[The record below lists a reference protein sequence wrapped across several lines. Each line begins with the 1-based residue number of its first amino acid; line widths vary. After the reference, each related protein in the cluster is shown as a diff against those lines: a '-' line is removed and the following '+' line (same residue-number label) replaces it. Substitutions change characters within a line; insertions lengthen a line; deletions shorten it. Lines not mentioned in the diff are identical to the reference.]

1 MFFLRDGKVA
11 EMKTGNK
18 KAGKMFNKRAVR
30 VRSHLRGTVE
40 RPRMCVVKSNKQL
53 YVQLI
58 DDVNGKTLAS
68 AQTGG
73 KGSQGTELAKKS
85 KTSAKMIGEMIA
97 QKAKTL
103 GISQVIFDR
112 GPFKYHGI
120 LAELANAARQQGL
133 LC

>member
-1 MFFLRDGKVA
+1 MFLWNGKGNF
-11 EMKTGNK
+11 MKIGNK
-18 KAGKMFNKRAVR
+18 KAGTIYARRSLR
-30 VRSHLRGTVE
+30 VRAKLRGSAV

-58 DDVNGKTLAS
+58 DDVNGTTLAS

-73 KGSQGTELAKKS
+73 KGSLGTELAKKS
-85 KTSAKMIGEMIA
+85 KASAKMIGEIIA
-97 QKAKTL
+97 QKAKAL

-112 GPFKYHGI
+112 GPFKYHGV

>member
-1 MFFLRDGKVA
+1 
-11 EMKTGNK
+11 MKIGNK
-18 KAGKMFNKRAVR
+18 KIGALRSKRALR
-30 VRSHLRGTVE
+30 VRAQLRGSVLK
-40 RPRMCVVKSNKQL
+40 PRMCVVKSNKQL

-73 KGSQGTELAKKS
+73 KAAQGTELAKKS
-85 KTSAKMIGEMIA
+85 KASAKLIGEMIA
-97 QKAKTL
+97 QKAKAL
-103 GISQVIFDR
+103 GITQVIFDR
-112 GPFKYHGI
+112 GPFKYHGV

>member
-1 MFFLRDGKVA
+1 
-11 EMKTGNK
+11 MKTGNK
-18 KAGKMFNKRAVR
+18 KVGIKFSRRAVR
-30 VRSHLRGTVE
+30 VRAHLRGSE
-40 RPRMCVVKSNKQL
+40 KRPRMCVVKSNKQL

-73 KGSQGTELAKKS
+73 KASQGTDLAKKS
-85 KTSAKMIGEMIA
+85 KTSAKLIGEMIA
-97 QKAKTL
+97 QKAKSL
-103 GISQVIFDR
+103 GIAQVIFDR

>member
-1 MFFLRDGKVA
+1 
-11 EMKTGNK
+11 MKIG
-18 KAGKMFNKRAVR
+18 NKRAGTRQSRRALR
-30 VRSHLRGTVE
+30 VRAHLRGSE
-40 RPRMCVVKSNKQL
+40 SRPRMCVVKSNKQL

-85 KTSAKMIGEMIA
+85 KASAKMLGEMIA
-97 QKAKTL
+97 QKANAL
-103 GISQVIFDR
+103 GITQVIFDR
-112 GPFKYHGI
+112 GPFKFHGI